1 MVGAVYESIIDSKPC
16 TVVILLNHKSKIR
29 SVVAFQSIMIYV
41 LWPMFC
47 LWYHVVWMIEI
58 WHLWPMFTNNELLCS
73 IEGNQ
78 GVYVQYTYSVKTVFE
93 NTQYPY
99 IELGPALQYVQ
110 KVLYF

>member
-1 MVGAVYESIIDSKPC
+1 
-16 TVVILLNHKSKIR
+16 
-29 SVVAFQSIMIYV
+29 
-41 LWPMFC
+41 
-47 LWYHVVWMIEI
+47 
-58 WHLWPMFTNNELLCS
+58 MFTNNELLCS

-78 GVYVQYTYSVKTVFE
+78 GDYVQYTYSVKTVFE